1 VCVCVC
7 VCVSAC
13 DNYLLKA
20 PLLSASAGMART
32 RSSYLVD
39 GNGAQQP
46 TELCKY
52 LSDAGITTVVSGH
65 TPHGD
70 APNPMDTTVRADAVL
85 RVVSAD
91 TSYSHF
97 NHTSA
102 WGVDN
107 RGAAAAAVEVSAD
120 GSIAVRGSLA
130 DGRSYAYQLAA
141 PGATAGAEPVAGR
154 DGSVAAAA
162 AAAVCDPFVGKQL
175 ADGRWVKALLKGE
188 DGDDGDAAQYLLV
201 KAQGFTLTKS
211 FASGA
216 ELAKERFV

>member
-1 VCVCVC
+1 
-7 VCVSAC
+7 
-13 DNYLLKA
+13 
-20 PLLSASAGMART
+20 MT

-52 LSDAGITTVVSGH
+52 LNDAGITMVVSGH

-70 APNPMDTTVRADAVL
+70 APNPMDTTARADAVL

-102 WGVDN
+102 WGLDN
-107 RGAAAAAVEVSAD
+107 RGAAAAAVEVSGD

-130 DGRSYAYQLAA
+130 DGRSYAYQLAP
-141 PGATAGAEPVAGR
+141 PGDTAVSEPVGEC
-154 DGSVAAAA
+154 DGSVVGAAA
-162 AAAVCDPFVGKQL
+162 AAAVCDRFVGKQL
-175 ADGRWVKALLKGE
+175 ADGRWVKALLLQGGE

-201 KAQGFTLTKS
+201 KGQGFTLTKS
-211 FASGA
+211 FASRA
-216 ELAKERFV
+216 ELARERFV